1 MKDETFNFRMSIKTR
16 KKLDILAKQMRRT
29 RADVI
34 RILIEDKEVK
44 NENKK

>member
-1 MKDETFNFRMSIKTR
+1 METFNLRMSLEVR
-16 KKLDILAKQMRRT
+16 EKLDKLAKQMRRT

-44 NENKK
+44 NEK

>member
-1 MKDETFNFRMSIKTR
+1 METFNLRMSIKIR

-34 RILIEDKEVK
+34 RILIEDQEVQNGIKRK
-44 NENKK
+44 N